1 MGAKRE
7 CPDRLLPAYF
17 VQCSNSRRIN
27 FTVIYWSYSCL
38 GQMHDGNV
46 IKVLTEDLNL
56 ITSREQYYQLYS
68 AFNQLFCFFEPE
80 LEIIE
85 I

>member
-1 MGAKRE
+1 
-7 CPDRLLPAYF
+7 
-17 VQCSNSRRIN
+17 
-27 FTVIYWSYSCL
+27 
-38 GQMHDGNV
+38 MHDGNV